1 LKITISGL
9 SGCGSTTACNN
20 VSKSLNLQV
29 VNYTMRNLAKELG
42 KPFEEIQN
50 EATNNPQYDF
60 MVDARLIKLADEAK
74 DCVVASR
81 LAGWLFDDA
90 DLRVWLSASL
100 QTRSKRI
107 AGREGKVLADVM
119 EATRIRDD
127 QNWNRYIANYGVNV
141 NDHEGFDIIVNTE
154 YLTAD
159 QVTSLIVA
167 AANLAA
173 ENKLHKP
180 IRAAQQIRHVLS
192 EKLATN

>member
-1 LKITISGL
+1 MKITISGL

-20 VSKSLNLQV
+20 VSAALGLQV
-29 VNYTMRNLAKELG
+29 VNYTMRNLAEELG
-42 KPFEEIQN
+42 KTFEQVQN
-50 EATNNPQYDF
+50 DATGKPEYDF
-60 MVDARLIKLADEAK
+60 MVDDRLIKLADKAH

-100 QTRSKRI
+100 DTRAKRI
-107 AGREGKVLADVM
+107 ASREGKDFGQVRQ
-119 EATRIRDD
+119 ATSIRDE
-127 QNWNRYIANYGVNV
+127 QNQKRYKATYGVDI

-154 YLTAD
+154 FLTAS
-159 QVTSLIVA
+159 QVSSLIVA

-180 IRAAQQIRHVLS
+180 IKAAKHIRAVLA
-192 EKLATN
+192 EKLKSS